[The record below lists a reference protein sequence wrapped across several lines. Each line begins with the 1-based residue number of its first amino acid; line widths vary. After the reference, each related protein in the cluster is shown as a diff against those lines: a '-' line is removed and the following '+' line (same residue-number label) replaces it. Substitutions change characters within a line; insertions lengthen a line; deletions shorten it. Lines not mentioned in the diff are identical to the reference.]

1 MAAPG
6 QQRMGHETTGSE
18 SEEALLDTL
27 EPDADAN
34 LICPDPLSTILSLAC
49 CPVWLCS
56 LKMFDQNEQAAVLV
70 WGKYVGSIHEPGIHI
85 VNPCGVELR
94 RISTMRKTLDVRD
107 VNVTDKAGNP
117 VFMSGN
123 VAYRMFSAKKSQ
135 IDTTNPELYVRDQAP
150 MVLRKVGSRMSY
162 DDLRGEGTSGLLQKE
177 LQSAVEEAG
186 VEVLKFQLTDLRYS
200 PDIAQAMLGRQQ
212 ADVQVDSKKK
222 IVMGA
227 AETASST
234 VSRLKQLGH
243 NFSPENEQRLIHDLL
258 LKNLDPEYKQSA
270 IMMGQAR

>member
-1 MAAPG
+1 MAAPV
-6 QQRMGHETTGSE
+6 QQAMLGP
-18 SEEALLDTL
+18 DTSDDDGGLEFL

-34 LICPDPLSTILSLAC
+34 LICPDPLSAVLSTVF
-49 CPVWLCS
+49 CPCWITS
-56 LKMFDQNEQAAVLV
+56 LKMFEQNEHAAVMV
-70 WGKYVGSIHEPGIHI
+70 WGKYVGSIKEPGIHI

-107 VNVTDKAGNP
+107 VNVTDHAGNP

-123 VAYRMFSAKKSQ
+123 VAYRLFSAKKSQ
-135 IDTTNPELYVRDQAP
+135 VDTRQPEVYIRDQAP

-162 DDLRGEGTSGLLQKE
+162 DELRGENTSAMLQRE
-177 LQSAVEEAG
+177 MQAAVEEAG

-212 ADVQVDSKKK
+212 AEVQVDAKKK

-227 AETASST
+227 AETASAT
-234 VSRLKQLGH
+234 VARLKQLNH

-270 IMMGQAR
+270 ILMGQAR